1 MKQLNVIAI
10 LFLMTCT
17 IAACTTKKW
26 DRSEGHLAPELNQ
39 AIGSIE
45 IIDPRALQLIDPTK
59 KIFIRADGFRWTEG
73 PLWVDELQAL
83 LFSDIPNNRIMQYQ
97 PGIGTRLYLEPAG
110 ATALFPDDDNGGSN
124 GLLLNKNNEL
134 ILLQQGDRRVA
145 LMNAPLNRPAP
156 QYKNVASEFK
166 GKRLNSP
173 NDAVLS
179 RSGNLYFTD
188 PPYGLSGGMTDKRR
202 AIEFQGIYKV
212 TPSGET
218 VLLDDKVKFPNG
230 IGLSIDQK
238 TLYIGV
244 SDPEHPHWLA
254 YDLDEQ
260 GNTLNKRIFYDASK
274 FKNNTEHQGVPDGMA
289 THSSGVLFAT
299 GPGGVWVFSPKGEV
313 LAKIHTEKLTANC
326 TLSSDEKTLY
336 ITAHDTL
343 MSQSLK

>member
-1 MKQLNVIAI
+1 MNRLNLITT
-10 LFLMTCT
+10 LFIMTFT
-17 IAACTTKKW
+17 ITACTTKKLAKPEEY
-26 DRSEGHLAPELNQ
+26 SAPELNQ

-45 IIDPRALQLIDPTK
+45 IIDGRALHLIDPAQK
-59 KIFIRADGFRWTEG
+59 LFIRADGFRWTEG

-97 PGIGTRLYLEPAG
+97 PGLGTRLYLEPAG
-110 ATALFPDDDNGGSN
+110 ATALFSGDDNGGSN
-124 GLLLNKNNEL
+124 GLLLNNKNEL

-145 LMNAPLNRPAP
+145 LMATPLNHPAP
-156 QYKNVASEFK
+156 KYKSIASEFQ

-173 NDAVLS
+173 NDAVFS
-179 RSGNLYFTD
+179 RSGILYFTD
-188 PPYGLSGGMTDKRR
+188 PPYGLAGGMTDQRKTL
-202 AIEFQGIYKV
+202 EFQGIYKV
-212 TPSGET
+212 TASGELA
-218 VLLDDKVKFPNG
+218 LLDDQVKFPNG
-230 IGLSIDQK
+230 IGLSTDQK

-260 GNTLNKRIFYDASK
+260 GNTRNKRVFYDASVL
-274 FKNNTEHQGVPDGMA
+274 KNNAKHQGVPDGME

-299 GPGGVWVFSPKGEV
+299 GPGGVWVFSPAGEV

-326 TLSSDEKTLY
+326 TLSSDEKTLF

-343 MSQSLK
+343 MSLSLK

>member
-10 LFLMTCT
+10 LFFMTCT
-17 IAACTTKKW
+17 IAACTTNKW
-26 DRSEGHLAPELNQ
+26 DKSEGHLAPELNQ

-124 GLLLNKNNEL
+124 GLLLNNNNEL
-134 ILLQQGDRRVA
+134 ILLQQGDRRIA
-145 LMNAPLNRPAP
+145 LMIAPLNRPAP

-188 PPYGLSGGMTDKRR
+188 PPYGLAGGMTDKRR
-202 AIEFQGIYKV
+202 AIAFQGIYKV
-212 TPSGET
+212 TPSGES
-218 VLLDDKVKFPNG
+218 VLLDDQVKSPNG

-260 GNTLNKRIFYDASK
+260 GNTSNKRVFYDATK
-274 FKNNTEHQGVPDGMA
+274 FKNNIEHQGVPDGMA

-299 GPGGVWVFSPKGEV
+299 GPGGVWIFSPAGEV
-313 LAKIHTEKLTANC
+313 LAKIYTEKLTANC
-326 TLSSDEKTLY
+326 TLSSDEKTLF

-343 MSQSLK
+343 MSLSLK